1 MDQST
6 LVPALGLF
14 TLLIFL
20 GYGVVRFVRVRA
32 KQKRDGDI

>member
-14 TLLIFL
+14 TLLVIL
-20 GYGVVRFVRVRA
+20 GYGVMRFISVRR